1 MAIDLKTVNSTE
13 AEQAI
18 LDHLAANPG
27 DNKIVAEFI
36 KVEDF
41 YHAAKKSSL
50 EALMPAPES
59 AQSRLEVEYLR
70 TCCRI
75 VKERAALREM
85 AVRNLK

>member
-50 EALMPAPES
+50 EALMPTPDS
-59 AQSRLEVEYLR
+59 DQRKLDVEYLKS
-70 TCCRI
+70 CCRI
-75 VKERAALREM
+75 VRERAALREV